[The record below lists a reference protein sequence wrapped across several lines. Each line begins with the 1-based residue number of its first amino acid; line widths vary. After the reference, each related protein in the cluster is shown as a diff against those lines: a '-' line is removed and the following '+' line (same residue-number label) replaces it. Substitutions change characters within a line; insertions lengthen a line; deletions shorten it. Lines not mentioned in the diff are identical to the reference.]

1 MDETTK
7 EILTEIRD
15 ELKALRNQT
24 NEIYTKVA
32 VIDSYDVPQIKKEV
46 NANQDRLTKLETQ
59 LKTWAAGAAFLSFVL
74 SVIIQQAVESVWR
87 N

>member
-7 EILTEIRD
+7 EILMEIRD
-15 ELKALRNQT
+15 ELRALRNQS

-32 VIDSYDVPQIKKEV
+32 VLDSYDVPQLKREV
-46 NANQDRLTKLETQ
+46 NENQDRLTRLETQ

-74 SVIIQQAVESVWR
+74 SILIQQAVESVWR